1 MRKKTILS
9 TIKLSKEQCDLFSN
23 NDIELLQY
31 NFIKITP
38 LSFELPI
45 HNGSWI
51 FTSKNAVDAVYS
63 TSEKIKCNKMPHY
76 CVGEKTKLALIKNG
90 QKVIKMS
97 NNSLKLAI
105 FLTNNRKNE
114 KYVFCRGSIIN
125 KDFSD
130 FFYTNE
136 MNLNE
141 VPVYKTELVP
151 KKIESIL
158 DGIMF
163 FSPSAIKSFLKKNT
177 LNSSE
182 CFCIGKTTSAFA
194 KNFSNKIHYS
204 HEPSVENVIN
214 QTINFFKNE

>member
-63 TSEKIKCNKMPHY
+63 SNEKIKCNKMPHY

-114 KYVFCRGSIIN
+114 KYVFS
-125 KDFSD
+125 
-130 FFYTNE
+130 
-136 MNLNE
+136 
-141 VPVYKTELVP
+141 
-151 KKIESIL
+151 
-158 DGIMF
+158 
-163 FSPSAIKSFLKKNT
+163 
-177 LNSSE
+177 
-182 CFCIGKTTSAFA
+182 
-194 KNFSNKIHYS
+194 
-204 HEPSVENVIN
+204 
-214 QTINFFKNE
+214 

>member
-63 TSEKIKCNKMPHY
+63 SNEKIKCNKMPHY

-97 NNSLKLAI
+97 NNSLKLAV

-194 KNFSNKIHYS
+194 KNFSSKIHYS

>member
-38 LSFELPI
+38 LSFELPS

-63 TSEKIKCNKMPHY
+63 SNEKLKCVKMPHF

-90 QKVIKMS
+90 QKVIKMF
-97 NNSLKLAI
+97 NNSLKLAS
-105 FLTNNRKNE
+105 FLTKNYKNE

-130 FFYTNE
+130 FFYRNK
-136 MNLNE
+136 MNLKE

-204 HEPSVENVIN
+204 YEPSVENVIN